1 MALRM
6 TAEEKENI
14 KTMIRSGMTKAQISE
29 LTGRSDPTIQ
39 SVRNE
44 LKREEFFDDFHVGG
58 MISKGVPCPV
68 IDKKN
73 ETEEKPK
80 KESSLVLTRKV
91 IRFSGIHTNFEYIV
105 GSNADELIVRDDK
118 GNEFRIDMKMLEGFA
133 TELLD
138 VISQTDEIKKLVL

>member
-1 MALRM
+1 MANRM
-6 TAEEKENI
+6 TLEEKESI

-29 LTGRSDPTIQ
+29 KTGRSDPTIQ
-39 SVRNE
+39 AVRNE

-68 IDKKN
+68 IDKKV
-73 ETEEKPK
+73 EAAEKQR

-91 IRFSGIHTNFEYIV
+91 VRFSGIHTNYEYIV
-105 GSNADELIVRDDK
+105 GSNADELIVRDEK
-118 GNEFRIDMKMLEGFA
+118 GNEFRIEFRILEGFA

-138 VISQTDEIKKLVL
+138 IISQTDEIKKLVL